1 MTTGSPSAWYRRAI
15 RSAAALL
22 DRYVSRAVP
31 GGDCGPTTPSVAGS
45 MAPKVDTY
53 TVRPTPKRRGAP
65 GTTSGPRAVVP
76 LVVPR
81 ERVWKEEHAGPLS
94 ATLRP

>member
-22 DRYVSRAVP
+22 DRYVSPAVP

-45 MAPKVDTY
+45 MAPNVDTC
-53 TVRPTPKRRGAP
+53 TVRPTPNRRAAASTRSVPRALVVLGSPWGRLAEEESAAP
-65 GTTSGPRAVVP
+65 GGDTSAP
-76 LVVPR
+76 
-81 ERVWKEEHAGPLS
+81 
-94 ATLRP
+94 

>member
-22 DRYVSRAVP
+22 DRYVSPAVP

-45 MAPKVDTY
+45 MAPNVDTC
-53 TVRPTPKRRGAP
+53 TVRPTPNRRAAAS
-65 GTTSGPRAVVP
+65 TSS
-76 LVVPR
+76 VPR
-81 ERVWKEEHAGPLS
+81 TLVLLVSAWERLS
-94 ATLRP
+94 NE